1 VPREQ
6 RTGWWALDSEQGVW
20 VEGPLRKDGFPWFVA
35 ALLVPHRDRFVI
47 AELRLFPGVGFQN
60 VKRSREGRVIS
71 REPAIGEWSGD
82 PSFLTNMPTSGITKR
97 LLGSVSFTRL
107 LQEARDRVSQM
118 VAVAGDSFIE
128 ERDLGLMHEV
138 AKRPG
143 RRRRPNSDYLVWAER
158 YDAAMRAGSRSP
170 ILDLAKKYHRT
181 PVAVRD
187 LVHEARV
194 RELLSRGQ
202 RAQAGGHLM
211 PKALELRRRL
221 DKQNRKRRR
230 V

>member
-1 VPREQ
+1 
-6 RTGWWALDSEQGVW
+6 

-47 AELRLFPGVGFQN
+47 AELRLFPGVGFQY
-60 VKRSREGRVIS
+60 VKRSRDGRVIS
-71 REPAIGEWSGD
+71 RDPAIGEWSGD
-82 PSFLTNMPTSGITKR
+82 PSLLTDMPTSGITKR
-97 LLGSVSFTRL
+97 LLGSVSFTKL
-107 LQEARDRVSQM
+107 LEEARDRVSEI
-118 VAVAGDSFIE
+118 VASAGDSFLE
-128 ERDLGLMHEV
+128 ERGLGLMHEA

-143 RRRRPNSDYLVWAER
+143 RRRRPDSDYLAWAER
-158 YDAAMRAGSRSP
+158 YDSAMKAGSRSP
-170 ILDLAKKYHRT
+170 IRDVARKYHRT

-194 RELLSRGQ
+194 RDLLSRGQ
-202 RAQAGGHLM
+202 RAQAGGYLT

-221 DKQNRKRRR
+221 EEQKRKRRR